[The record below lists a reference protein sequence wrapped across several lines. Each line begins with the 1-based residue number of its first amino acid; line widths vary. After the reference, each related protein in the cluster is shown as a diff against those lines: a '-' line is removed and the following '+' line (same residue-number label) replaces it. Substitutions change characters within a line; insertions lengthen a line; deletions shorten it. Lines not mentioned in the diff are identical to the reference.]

1 MTYKGF
7 TIEQI
12 PGGPIGMMQWYDT
25 EAGIDCDWTG
35 DGWHTNVRTA
45 SSTEDAIEQ
54 IDEEIA
60 VQEYKFQ
67 TKQKAK

>member
-1 MTYKGF
+1 MGYKGF
-7 TIEQI
+7 EIQPE
-12 PGGPIGMMQWYDT
+12 T
-25 EAGIDCDWTG
+25 EPWALKTGATYRWFIDGEKIHSATS
-35 DGWHTNVRTA
+35 VQ
-45 SSTEDAIEQ
+45 DAIEQ